1 MKSKILILSMT
12 LLLVL
17 SCQNEPKSNIEA
29 EDSETAEL
37 NETIEG
43 LKGTWELTGFY
54 NYKDN
59 IVVDSFSNNT
69 ISRQIK
75 MYSDS
80 KVMWCKLLKTDSIE
94 FFGYGSYNYGDGNL
108 TEVLEFGSAVMD
120 EVIAEKKE
128 FIFELDLYPNKFQ
141 QIELDE
147 DGNRIYSENY
157 VRVE

>member
-1 MKSKILILSMT
+1 MKSKTLILGMT

-17 SCQNEPKSNIEA
+17 SCKNEPKSNIEA
-29 EDSETAEL
+29 KDV
-37 NETIEG
+37 ETIELNKTING
-43 LKGTWELTGFY
+43 LKGTWELQGFY

-59 IVVDSFSNNT
+59 VVVDSFSNNT

-94 FFGYGSYNYGDGNL
+94 FFGYGSYSYGDSNL
-108 TEVLEFGSAVMD
+108 TEVLEFGSSFMN
-120 EVIAEKKE
+120 EVIKDQQE
-128 FIFELDLYPNKFQ
+128 FNFQLKLYPNRFE
-141 QIELDE
+141 QIEVDE

>member
-1 MKSKILILSMT
+1 MKSKLLIIG
-12 LLLVL
+12 LVL
-17 SCQNEPKSNIEA
+17 VLISSCKDTTESKIETTTDKA
-29 EDSETAEL
+29 T
-37 NETIEG
+37 TIDKNL
-43 LKGTWELTGFY
+43 LKGTWELVGFY

-94 FFGYGSYNYGDGNL
+94 FFGYGSYSVDEGKL
-108 TEVLEFGSAVMD
+108 TEVLEFGSAFMN
-120 EVIAEKKE
+120 EVIEEQQE
-128 FIFELDLYPNKFQ
+128 FNFQLELSEDRFE

-147 DGNRIYSENY
+147 DGNKIYSENY